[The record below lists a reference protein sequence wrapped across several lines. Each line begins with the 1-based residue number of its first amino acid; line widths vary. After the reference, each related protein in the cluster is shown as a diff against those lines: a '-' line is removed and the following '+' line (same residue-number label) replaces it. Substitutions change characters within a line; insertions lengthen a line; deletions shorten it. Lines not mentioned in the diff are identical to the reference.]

1 MTTYLFT
8 HESCIGHDPGP
19 MHPESPARLEA
30 ATKALRTPEFDRLVR
45 KDAPKANVDQIA
57 RIHPRDLVEQILD
70 AVPSEGRVMVDGDTS
85 MSPGT
90 GEAALRGV
98 GALCAQEIQRA
109 RRPAADGVAVGELVE
124 QRGRPPVALLERVE
138 LGAALAE
145 RCLDAVERDRRPP
158 ELAPPLLAPRHV
170 PPLSL
175 IHI

>member
-70 AVPSEGRVMVDGDTS
+70 AVPSEGRVMVDGDTK

-98 GALCAQEIQRA
+98 GALCA
-109 RRPAADGVAVGELVE
+109 AVDAVSAG
-124 QRGRPPVALLERVE
+124 QAHNAFCAIRPPGHHAEPSRPMGFCLFNNVVA
-138 LGAALAE
+138 GAEHARQA
-145 RCLDAVERDRRPP
+145 
-158 ELAPPLLAPRHV
+158 HG
-170 PPLSL
+170 LSL